1 MADWQLQYNAMQ
13 IGTIPLLLAKQEHIN
28 HQLAYLQ
35 AYEAYQVLKSNRQQ
49 LVHGQLPITEQP
61 KLIRSDI
68 IENKQIGEE
77 H

>member
-13 IGTIPLLLAKQEHIN
+13 IGTIRLLLAKQEHIN

-35 AYEAYQVLKSNRQQ
+35 AYEVYQVLKSNRQQ
-49 LVHGQLPITEQP
+49 LLNGQLPTTEQP
-61 KLIRSDI
+61 KLIRSDV